1 MTTTSLDRPQTNT
14 AKRNVLV
21 GLFVLLG
28 LAILAGGI
36 LAVGNIHSTFV
47 PKITVTTSFPDV
59 NGLQPGNNVWFSGL
73 KVGTVSNLEFVGESQ
88 VRVSLKIDKQ
98 TQRYVHKD
106 AMAKLSSDGL
116 IGNKIVVITSGTPGS
131 PSIEDGD
138 VLQTAAEPSTDDMLV
153 MLQESNQDL
162 RAVASD
168 LKSITKQIAAGEG
181 TIGRLLYDDAMA
193 DSLSSTTASLAEA
206 SQKADK
212 TAAALSNYTSTLNQP
227 GNLLHDVAHD
237 KDVYPALK
245 KTSEGLAAASEDAA
259 AAAKGLRAATTETD
273 SPAGVLLND
282 EEAAADL
289 KSTIANLETSSQKLD
304 EDLEAAQHSWPLR
317 GGFKKKA
324 KAEKKAAKEAEKAAE
339 ADEKSAE
346 SDDAAAAQ

>member
-21 GLFVLLG
+21 GIFVLLG
-28 LAILAGGI
+28 LAILVGGI

-47 PKITVTTSFPDV
+47 PKITVTTSFADV

-73 KVGTVSNLEFVGESQ
+73 KVGTVSDLEFVGESQ
-88 VRVSLKIDKQ
+88 VRVSLKIDKN

-116 IGNKIVVITSGTPGS
+116 IGNKIVVITSGTPGT

-138 VLQTAAEPSTDDMLV
+138 VLQTAVEPSTDDMLV

-162 RAVASD
+162 RSVASD
-168 LKSITKQIAAGEG
+168 LKSITQQIASGQG
-181 TIGRLLYDDAMA
+181 TVGRLLYDQAMA
-193 DSLSSTTASLAEA
+193 DSLSTTTTSLAEA
-206 SQKADK
+206 SQKAEK
-212 TAAALSNYTSTLNQP
+212 TAASLSNYTSTLNQP

-259 AAAKGLRAATTETD
+259 AAAKGLRSATTETD
-273 SPAGVLLND
+273 SPAGVLLSD
-282 EEAAADL
+282 EDAAADL
-289 KSTIANLETSSQKLD
+289 KATLENLQTSTATLN
-304 EDLEAAQHSWPLR
+304 EDIEAAQHAWPLR

-339 ADEKSAE
+339 AS
-346 SDDAAAAQ
+346 AAADEEETAAK

>member
-14 AKRNVLV
+14 AKRNVAV
-21 GLFVLLG
+21 GIFVLLG
-28 LAILAGGI
+28 LVILAGGI

-47 PKITVTTSFPDV
+47 PKITVTTSFADV

-116 IGNKIVVITSGTPGS
+116 IGNKIVVITSGTPGT

-138 VLQTAAEPSTDDMLV
+138 VLQTAVEPSTDDMLV

-162 RAVASD
+162 RSVASD
-168 LKSITKQIAAGEG
+168 LRSITQQIASGQG

-193 DSLSSTTASLAEA
+193 DSLSTTTASLAEA

-212 TAAALSNYTSTLNQP
+212 TAAALSNYTSNLNKP
-227 GNLLHDVAHD
+227 GTLLHDVAHD

-259 AAAKGLRAATTETD
+259 AAAAGLRAATTQSD
-273 SPAGVLLND
+273 SPMGVMLSD

-289 KSTIANLETSSQKLD
+289 KATLANLETSSQALE
-304 EDLEAAQHSWPLR
+304 EDLEAAQHAWPLR

-324 KAEKKAAKEAEKAAE
+324 KAEKKAAKEAAK
-339 ADEKSAE
+339 ADES
-346 SDDAAAAQ
+346 AAAAADTKEAPAEQ

>member
-21 GLFVLLG
+21 GIFVLLG
-28 LAILAGGI
+28 LVILAGGI

-73 KVGTVSNLEFVGESQ
+73 KVGTVSDLEFVGESQ

-116 IGNKIVVITSGTPGS
+116 IGNKIVVITSGTAGT

-162 RAVASD
+162 RSVASD
-168 LKSITKQIAAGEG
+168 LKSITDQIASGQGA
-181 TIGRLLYDDAMA
+181 IGRLVYDAAIA
-193 DSLSSTTASLAEA
+193 DSLSSTTASLAQA

-212 TAAALSNYTSTLNQP
+212 TAAALSNYTSSLNQP

-237 KDVYPALK
+237 KDMYPALK
-245 KTSEGLAAASEDAA
+245 KSTEGLAAASEDAA

-273 SPAGVLLND
+273 SPAGVLLSD
-282 EEAAADL
+282 EDAAADL
-289 KSTIANLETSSQKLD
+289 KATFSNLETSSAKLD
-304 EDLEAAQHSWPLR
+304 EDLAAAQHAWPLR
-317 GGFKKKA
+317 GGFKRKA
-324 KAEKKAAKEAEKAAE
+324 KAEKKAAKEAAE
-339 ADEKSAE
+339 AEEAAADE
-346 SDDAAAAQ
+346 DAAAAK